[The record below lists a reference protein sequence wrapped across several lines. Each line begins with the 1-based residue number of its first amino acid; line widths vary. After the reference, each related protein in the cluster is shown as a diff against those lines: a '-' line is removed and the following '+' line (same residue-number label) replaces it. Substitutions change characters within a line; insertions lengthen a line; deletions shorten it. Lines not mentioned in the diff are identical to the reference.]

1 MVAVANL
8 QYGWTLFVHPLHD
21 KYGWSL
27 SSIQTA
33 FAIFIIAETW
43 LVPFEGWVVDRFG
56 PKYVVAAGGVL
67 VAAAWSLNSATL
79 KSRAI
84 GAICAVAMRPPE

>member
-1 MVAVANL
+1 M
-8 QYGWTLFVHPLHD
+8 HPLHE
-21 KYGWSL
+21 KIGWSL

-33 FAIFIIAETW
+33 FAVFVIAETW

-67 VAAAWSLNSATL
+67 VGAA
-79 KSRAI
+79 
-84 GAICAVAMRPPE
+84 